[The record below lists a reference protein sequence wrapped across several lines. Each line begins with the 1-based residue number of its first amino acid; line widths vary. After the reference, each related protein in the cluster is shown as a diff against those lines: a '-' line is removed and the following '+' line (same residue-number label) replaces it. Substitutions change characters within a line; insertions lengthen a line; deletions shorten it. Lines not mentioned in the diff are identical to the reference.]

1 MKNKKLIGIIAGFV
15 VVFILGCVIFY
26 NVGISSV
33 SSKDEDVIVTVEQGS
48 TSSSILDT
56 LDEAGLVKN
65 KLCGEIFL
73 KLNRYDHLQ
82 ANTYILNKNMSLA
95 DIFSLIENP
104 DVNHIVLSKL
114 TIKEGTTI
122 PEVAQSFADIL
133 DISSEEV
140 IKQWDDQQYLQSLID
155 EYWFIDD
162 SILDSDILYPLE
174 GYLYPETYYITEE
187 EPDLKS
193 MTKL

>member
-1 MKNKKLIGIIAGFV
+1 MNNKKLIGIIAGFV

-33 SSKDEDVIVTVEQGS
+33 SSKDEDVIVTVEQGL

-82 ANTYILNKNMSLA
+82 ANTYILNKNMY
-95 DIFSLIENP
+95 IFINKKYQLFSMSIYYL
-104 DVNHIVLSKL
+104 VK
-114 TIKEGTTI
+114 
-122 PEVAQSFADIL
+122 SFI
-133 DISSEEV
+133 IS
-140 IKQWDDQQYLQSLID
+140 
-155 EYWFIDD
+155 F
-162 SILDSDILYPLE
+162 
-174 GYLYPETYYITEE
+174 
-187 EPDLKS
+187 
-193 MTKL
+193 